1 MASKVERKEVP
12 AFEDEEPHINEGIA
26 VVPREFS
33 SYNAHQDEFGQ
44 QESDYRPSSEL
55 ELNQQQSRMDEQ
67 PHDVVGE
74 RIAVVPQGFS
84 SYNAHQDEFG
94 QQEPD
99 YPPRS
104 EKP

>member
-1 MASKVERKEVP
+1 MADKVEKKEVP
-12 AFEDEEPHINEGIA
+12 AFEDQKPHINEGIA
-26 VVPREFS
+26 VAPREFA

-44 QESDYRPSSEL
+44 QESDYRPSSESG
-55 ELNQQQSRMDEQ
+55 LNQQQSRMDEQ

-74 RIAVVPQGFS
+74 RIAVVPRGFS

>member
-1 MASKVERKEVP
+1 MADKVEKKEVP
-12 AFEDEEPHINEGIA
+12 AFEDEKPHINEGIA
-26 VVPREFS
+26 VVPREFA

-44 QESDYRPSSEL
+44 QESDYRPSSESGL
-55 ELNQQQSRMDEQ
+55 KQQQSRMDEQ

-74 RIAVVPQGFS
+74 RIAVVPRGFS

>member
-1 MASKVERKEVP
+1 MADKVEKKEVP
-12 AFEDEEPHINEGIA
+12 AFEDEKPHINEGTA
-26 VVPREFS
+26 VVPREFA

-44 QESDYRPSSEL
+44 QESDYRPSSEAGL
-55 ELNQQQSRMDEQ
+55 KQQQSRMDER

-74 RIAVVPQGFS
+74 RIAVVPRGFS

>member
-1 MASKVERKEVP
+1 MADKVEKKEVP
-12 AFEDEEPHINEGIA
+12 AFEDQKPHINEGIA
-26 VVPREFS
+26 VVPREFA

-44 QESDYRPSSEL
+44 QESDYRPSSESG
-55 ELNQQQSRMDEQ
+55 LNQQQSRMDEQ

-74 RIAVVPQGFS
+74 RIAVVPRGFS